1 GESKS
6 RQRTSSG
13 HRVRTCQER
22 AAPEAL
28 GSGLPPGRDWNW
40 SDGCPTPAGR
50 TRGGQTASAP
60 TGAESTRPWL
70 THRTGS
76 GLCADACT
84 RRTSGQSRPLQNR
97 ADDDTAGR
105 PHAASPV
112 PEPGT
117 EGDTDAG
124 PEPNAYAYADAHPPA
139 PTPPPRAACLALSGR
154 ALAGGLGAGLPAA
167 STTPGGTRDVGGIT
181 ATGSQGR
188 RWPSANL
195 TPCGMS

>member
-1 GESKS
+1 
-6 RQRTSSG
+6 
-13 HRVRTCQER
+13 
-22 AAPEAL
+22 
-28 GSGLPPGRDWNW
+28 
-40 SDGCPTPAGR
+40 
-50 TRGGQTASAP
+50 GQTASAP

-117 EGDTDAG
+117 EGATEAG
-124 PEPNAYAYADAHPPA
+124 AEPNGYA
-139 PTPPPRAACLALSGR
+139 RAAAPPHSPTQTPTALTASLSLSVQQLPERSG
-154 ALAGGLGAGLPAA
+154 ADPPSA
-167 STTPGGTRDVGGIT
+167 STIPGSTHDVGGIT